1 MSQNYPAKISVY
13 YAMIY
18 IRWVRIVEY
27 NLPHLNNLGVCI
39 LTRLGIVQ
47 LIKNIIILYRVCISY
62 LLHFFYLIK
71 YVIQF
76 GKNVLC
82 DHEILI
88 QL

>member
-18 IRWVRIVEY
+18 IRWVQIVEY

-62 LLHFFYLIK
+62 FIALFLSYKICNTIWK
-71 YVIQF
+71 KRIV
-76 GKNVLC
+76 
-82 DHEILI
+82 
-88 QL
+88 